1 MMRLAVNGDMNSYN
15 SFLDIENIKFNSLS
29 SNEKKITAI
38 NFDHPI
44 FKEAFERKVKNFQY
58 PRVNQHY
65 KIDNQ
70 AKNLLTFED
79 GKPFLLQKK
88 Q

>member
-1 MMRLAVNGDMNSYN
+1 MKAGGSVLFIPAVNGDMNSYN

-44 FKEAFERKVKNFQY
+44 FKEAFERKDLATGRRSERLHHQG
-58 PRVNQHY
+58 
-65 KIDNQ
+65 
-70 AKNLLTFED
+70 L
-79 GKPFLLQKK
+79 G
-88 Q
+88 